1 MPTTIF
7 VYIKTS
13 HFAYASKITFFKV
26 FLLDQQQ
33 VIAYTS
39 TTLTYPFVSPFK
51 VNISYKIVHLW
62 KMYMMDTKV
71 VRNWPIS
78 VEDY

>member
-39 TTLTYPFVSPFK
+39 TTLTYPFCITIEGQYFLQNFSPLE
-51 VNISYKIVHLW
+51 NARDGY
-62 KMYMMDTKV
+62 
-71 VRNWPIS
+71 
-78 VEDY
+78 

>member
-13 HFAYASKITFFKV
+13 HFSYASKITFFKV
-26 FLLDQQQ
+26 FLLYQQQ

-39 TTLTYPFVSPFK
+39 TILTYPFCITIYGQYFLQNSSPLEHAHDG
-51 VNISYKIVHLW
+51 Y
-62 KMYMMDTKV
+62 
-71 VRNWPIS
+71 
-78 VEDY
+78 

>member
-39 TTLTYPFVSPFK
+39 TILMYPFC
-51 VNISYKIVHLW
+51 ITI
-62 KMYMMDTKV
+62 
-71 VRNWPIS
+71 
-78 VEDY
+78 